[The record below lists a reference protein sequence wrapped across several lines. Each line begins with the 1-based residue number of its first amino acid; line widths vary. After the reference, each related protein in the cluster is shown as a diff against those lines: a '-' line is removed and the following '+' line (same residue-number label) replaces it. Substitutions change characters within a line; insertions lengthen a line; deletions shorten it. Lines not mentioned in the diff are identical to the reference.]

1 MHFQMT
7 LMVASR
13 LQYLVVE
20 VGRDGGGEG
29 WRWGVVEVGSEKKGM
44 EGRKM
49 RWGERGGIYRK
60 KGEVGC
66 VHGGEE
72 DGRGEG

>member
-44 EGRKM
+44 
-49 RWGERGGIYRK
+49 
-60 KGEVGC
+60 
-66 VHGGEE
+66 GEE
-72 DGRGEG
+72 R